1 MKCPYCKADNSKV
14 VDSRNYQDGLA
25 IKRRR
30 ECIQC
35 GKRFT
40 TYEKVEQKPLYVIK
54 KNKSREEFKKA
65 KVLRGLVRATEKRN
79 INVET
84 LTDAVDRIEKEAY
97 KSGGQGEIESRQLGE
112 IIMNEIKELDE
123 VAYVRFA
130 SVYKEFNDLKSFIK
144 EIEQINKGEK

>member
-1 MKCPYCKADNSKV
+1 MKCPFCKADNSKV
-14 VDSRNYQDGLA
+14 VDSRNYQDGIE

-40 TYEKVEQKPLYVIK
+40 TYEKVDQKPLYVIK
-54 KNKSREEFKKA
+54 KNKSREEFKRD

-79 INVET
+79 IKVEV
-84 LTDAVDRIEKEAY
+84 LTDVVDRIEKEAY
-97 KSGGQGEIESRQLGE
+97 KYGNQGEIESKQLGE
-112 IIMNEIKELDE
+112 IIMDEIRELDE

>member
-14 VDSRNYQDGLA
+14 VDSRNYQDGIS

-40 TYEKVEQKPLYVIK
+40 TYEKIEQKPLYVIK
-54 KNKSREEFKKA
+54 KNKSREEFKRD

-79 INVET
+79 IKVET
-84 LTDAVDRIEKEAY
+84 LTDVVDKIEKEAY
-97 KSGGQGEIESRQLGE
+97 KYGVQGEIESKQLGE